1 MPDLFQILTTVA
13 VGAGATLITLRVS
26 MGKLETQLEASNV
39 RIKDS
44 EIRSAEAMNAFRV
57 EAAELRKAITE
68 LTRIVD
74 KQAVFVDGIEDIYD
88 RLKTVEIKV
97 AVLEE
102 ARKHP

>member
-1 MPDLFQILTTVA
+1 
-13 VGAGATLITLRVS
+13 

-44 EIRSAEAMNAFRV
+44 EIRSAEAMNAFRL
-57 EAAELRKAITE
+57 EAAELRRAITE

-74 KQAVFVDGIEDIYD
+74 KQAVFVDGMDDLYD
-88 RLKTVEIKV
+88 RMRIVETKV

-102 ARKHP
+102 TRKH